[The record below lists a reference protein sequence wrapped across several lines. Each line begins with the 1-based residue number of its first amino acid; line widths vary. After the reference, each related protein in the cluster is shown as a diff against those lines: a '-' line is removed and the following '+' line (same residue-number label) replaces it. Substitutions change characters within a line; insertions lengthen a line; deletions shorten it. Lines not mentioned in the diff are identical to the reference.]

1 MTGAVLRLKKGR
13 DRARAHPWIFK
24 GDVADV
30 GDVPAGDA
38 VTIIDSLG
46 RFVGRG
52 FFNPRPALCCRIL
65 TREDE
70 PIDLAFFRRRID
82 DALRLRARG
91 TAREADAPPQ
101 RLDARFDLGRVL
113 WSEGDAVPGLVV
125 DRYADVLVVQCLTL
139 GMARMRD
146 VIVTGLREVLGDLCV
161 FSADDPVAAGLE
173 GFAPGRGWVD
183 RKGPETIVVDED
195 GVKLRVTIGGGHKT
209 GLYLD
214 QRVNHR
220 LVARHLRAAAVGAV
234 PLTGGGRVAGTG
246 GLVLDA
252 FAYTAAFACHALVAG
267 ARGAVCIES
276 SGEALAAARENLAL
290 NGVAER
296 SELVAGNVFDELR
309 RLERDGARFGLV
321 VLDPP
326 PFARGR
332 TALEAAARGY
342 KEINLRAMR
351 LVEPGGLLATFSC
364 SHHVSEGLFEDICR
378 EAAIDA
384 GVTLRVIDRLT
395 QAPDHPVLLTVPETR
410 YLKGLLLERAP

>member
-1 MTGAVLRLKKGR
+1 MSGVVLRLKKGR
-13 DRARAHPWIFK
+13 DRARVHPWIFK

-30 GDVPAGDA
+30 GA
-38 VTIIDSLG
+38 VAPGEAITVIDSLG

-65 TREDE
+65 TRDDE
-70 PIDLAFFRRRID
+70 PIDRAFFTRRVAA
-82 DALRLRARG
+82 ALRLRSRTESG
-91 TAREADAPPQ
+91 ETGGEAHLRAAGGGAP
-101 RLDARFDLGRVL
+101 AHVELGRLL
-113 WSEGDAVPGLVV
+113 WSEGDGVPGLVV
-125 DRYADVLVVQCLTL
+125 DRYADVLAIQCLTL
-139 GMARMRD
+139 GMTRMRD
-146 VIVTGLREVLGDLCV
+146 VIVAALRETLGDLCV

-173 GFAPGRGWVD
+173 GFAPVRGWAD
-183 RKGPETIVVDED
+183 RPGPETTVVDED
-195 GVKLRVTIGGGHKT
+195 GVKLRVTFGGGHKT

-220 LVARHLRAAAVGAV
+220 RVARLAAPGV
-234 PLTGGGRVAGTG
+234 
-246 GLVLDA
+246 LVLDA

-276 SGEALAAARENLAL
+276 SGEALAGARENLKL

-296 SELVAGNVFDELR
+296 AELIAGNVFDELR
-309 RLERDGARFGLV
+309 RLEREGAGFGLV

-351 LVEPGGLLATFSC
+351 LLEPGGHLATFSC
-364 SHHVSEGLFEDICR
+364 SHHVSEAMFDDICGD
-378 EAAIDA
+378 AAADA
-384 GVTLRVIDRLT
+384 GITLRVVEKLT
-395 QAPDHPVLLTVPETR
+395 QSPDHPVLLTVPETR
-410 YLKGLLLERAP
+410 YLKGLLLEHIP